1 MVSNVST
8 GKSGVLMS
16 EMTRANA
23 ADGREAAEQI
33 LGAILTALPELA
45 RHHARDSKTWK
56 ALDIAARQSVAALFG
71 PGQTGA
77 VPFGPFGELVFP
89 YRSMGA
95 VNSLD
100 LFGLDEL
107 IIFSFYWANRSRY
120 RKMADIGANIGLH
133 SLVMARCGFG
143 VTCFEPDPRH
153 IEILNE
159 NMRANGVQSV
169 KLVPAAVSDKT
180 GSATFIRVVGN
191 TTGSH
196 LAGAKS
202 NPYGELDKF
211 DVSLVPFTDIIAQVD
226 FAKVDAEGHEVVI
239 LRSVRPEQWDRV
251 DVMVEIGTEEN
262 ANLIFDYA
270 AGAGVNIFTQK
281 TGWAR
286 AASVADLPTSYKEGS
301 AFLTRK
307 SAMPGLG

>member
-1 MVSNVST
+1 MADIMRT
-8 GKSGVLMS
+8 GTGTESRRPPS
-16 EMTRANA
+16 
-23 ADGREAAEQI
+23 AEET
-33 LGAILTALPELA
+33 LGAIVAALPELS
-45 RHHARDSKTWK
+45 RFHARDSKTWK
-56 ALDIAARQSVAALFG
+56 ALDACARQSVATLFG
-71 PGQTGA
+71 PGQSKA
-77 VPFGPFGELVFP
+77 VAFGPFGAVLFP

-95 VNSLD
+95 VDSLD

-107 IIFSFYWANRSRY
+107 IIFSFYWANRDRY
-120 RKMADIGANIGLH
+120 RKVADIGANIGLH
-133 SLVMARCGFG
+133 SLVMARCGFE
-143 VTCFEPDPRH
+143 VTSFEPDPRH

-159 NMRANGVQSV
+159 NLRANGVESV
-169 KLVPAAVSDKT
+169 KLIPSAVSDKT

-239 LRSVRPEQWDRV
+239 LTSVRPEQWDCV

-262 ANLIFDYA
+262 AKLIFDYA

-307 SAMPGLG
+307 SVMPGLG

>member
-1 MVSNVST
+1 MSDTMHTGAEAESLQRRST
-8 GKSGVLMS
+8 
-16 EMTRANA
+16 E
-23 ADGREAAEQI
+23 EA
-33 LGAILTALPELA
+33 LGALLAALPDLS
-45 RHHARDSKTWK
+45 RHHARDSKTYK
-56 ALDIAARQSVAALFG
+56 VLDIVARQSVAALFG
-71 PGQTGA
+71 PGQA
-77 VPFGPFGELVFP
+77 RSVPFGPFGEILFP

-95 VNSLD
+95 VDSLD

-107 IIFSFYWANRSRY
+107 IIFSFYWANRNRY
-120 RKMADIGANIGLH
+120 RKVADIGANIGLH
-133 SLVMARCGFG
+133 SLVMARCGFQ
-143 VTCFEPDPRH
+143 VTSFEPDPRH
-153 IEILNE
+153 IDMLEE
-159 NMRANGVQSV
+159 NMRANGAQSV
-169 KLVPAAVSDKT
+169 KLVPSAVSDKT

-239 LRSVRPEQWDRV
+239 LTSVRPEQWDRV

-262 ANLIFDYA
+262 AKLIFDYA